1 MLNCGRNQEADL
13 FLTAFFVK
21 ILLFRKM
28 NVSYGGTFF
37 YDGVQCVMIP
47 EIGNGERNNS
57 NIVFGIFIITDL
69 IHLIR

>member
-1 MLNCGRNQEADL
+1 M

-21 ILLFRKM
+21 ILLFRKMNVSYGGTKM

-57 NIVFGIFIITDL
+57 NIVFGIFIIIDL